1 MSRSAAT
8 IRPGLFLPEIAVQD
22 TQWLPAFLICATSRP
37 LTSITASSLPDD
49 LTIHSSC
56 KTDDCQFVLARSFP
70 GLVQSAQGFQQPLF
84 VRQAVKIPGIEVKQE
99 DAFSLKRFQ
108 FHGWASRSINSS
120 GSEFGRL
127 YSDPR
132 IVV

>member
-1 MSRSAAT
+1 LVKLSVRYIHDWKIRQLSQLSGRFAGS
-8 IRPGLFLPEIAVQD
+8 RPGED
-22 TQWLPAFLICATSRP
+22 
-37 LTSITASSLPDD
+37 
-49 LTIHSSC
+49 HSSC

-70 GLVQSAQGFQQPLF
+70 GLVQSVQGFQQPLF

-99 DAFSLKRFQ
+99 DTFSLKRFQ